1 MSNFRGFETIRNN
14 TALKPAIRSVVFNLS
29 FETIRNNTALKP
41 KLDVVLTAVGFET
54 IRNNTALK
62 LGFAYTH
69 KRNGFETIRNNTALK
84 PRRLFF
90 VSKSRNRAI
99 RLSQTSVS
107 NSFYYLYCMYLFYH
121 IFR

>member
-1 MSNFRGFETIRNN
+1 MFRFETIRNN
-14 TALKPAIRSVVFNLS
+14 TALKRRVCRLYCC
-29 FETIRNNTALKP
+29 
-41 KLDVVLTAVGFET
+41 GCFET

-62 LGFAYTH
+62 LATSFETLTLRFETI
-69 KRNGFETIRNNTALK
+69 RNNTALKHDKLNTGVYGRFETIRNNTALK

>member
-1 MSNFRGFETIRNN
+1 MRLSALQLRFETIRNN
-14 TALKPAIRSVVFNLS
+14 TALKPLIYHVRIH
-29 FETIRNNTALKP
+29 ER
-41 KLDVVLTAVGFET
+41 
-54 IRNNTALK
+54 
-62 LGFAYTH
+62 
-69 KRNGFETIRNNTALK
+69 FETIRNNTALK

>member
-1 MSNFRGFETIRNN
+1 MIAKEKRGFETIRNN
-14 TALKPAIRSVVFNLS
+14 TALKQQALWNWEIQS
-29 FETIRNNTALKP
+29 FETIRNNTALKQQLAHIP
-41 KLDVVLTAVGFET
+41 NQL
-54 IRNNTALK
+54 
-62 LGFAYTH
+62 
-69 KRNGFETIRNNTALK
+69 GFETIRNNTALK
-84 PRRLFF
+84 PRILFF

>member
-1 MSNFRGFETIRNN
+1 VGTLRFETIRNN
-14 TALKPAIRSVVFNLS
+14 TALKPI
-29 FETIRNNTALKP
+29 
-41 KLDVVLTAVGFET
+41 
-54 IRNNTALK
+54 
-62 LGFAYTH
+62 LGFGLYIF
-69 KRNGFETIRNNTALK
+69 RFETIRNNTALK